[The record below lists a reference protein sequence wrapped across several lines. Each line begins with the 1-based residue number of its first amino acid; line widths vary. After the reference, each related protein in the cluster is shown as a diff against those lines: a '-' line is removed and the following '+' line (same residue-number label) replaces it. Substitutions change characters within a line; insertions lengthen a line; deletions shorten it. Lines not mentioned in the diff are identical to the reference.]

1 MIERPLRRP
10 RCGRPVAFRRNDLI
24 SMQRGA
30 RRYSEAHQAA
40 EPQLPMKAEPVK
52 LLLTNARA
60 VRVAARAP
68 RWAVPLVKF
77 SLAITDV
84 GLTLLS
90 FTAAFYL
97 RHHEA
102 ILYRTPQGALSWSR
116 EFAPYAVLLPLVV
129 PIRLLLLRYYDLY
142 RVRGEFSFIEDI
154 ARVFRA
160 TAIGSLLI
168 VAATFMYRGGIAY
181 RTFSYSRGF
190 FLLDFLLALLS
201 MGAVRML
208 LRAGQIL
215 VRRRGVNLI
224 PTLIVGRGPEAAL
237 CIQEMRAR
245 PELGYRVIGIVENGR
260 ADPASPASFEGVP
273 VIADLNG
280 LPEAIRESGANEV
293 IISDP
298 NVPGE
303 ALFDVMIQTGRRR
316 GVEFRIAPT
325 LLNCLPSKTEIDQVG
340 SLPMVTLFRSP
351 LSSAAR
357 LAKRISDLVVAL
369 LTLMIL
375 APLWLLIALLIK
387 LDSRGPVF
395 YKQERVGMDGRVFLF
410 YKFRTMR
417 ADTDDTRHREYQRIY
432 IKGQPDSNLGDAE
445 RPAYK
450 LRGDERVTR
459 LGRLLRKLSLDE
471 LPQLFNVLR
480 GDMSVVGPR
489 PPIPYEVESYELW
502 HRKRLDMKPGI
513 TGLWQVSGRNRL
525 PFDEMVRM
533 DLYYIENWSLLL
545 DMKIILQTLPVML
558 RGDDAY

>member
-1 MIERPLRRP
+1 
-10 RCGRPVAFRRNDLI
+10 
-24 SMQRGA
+24 
-30 RRYSEAHQAA
+30 
-40 EPQLPMKAEPVK
+40 MKAEPVK
-52 LLLTNARA
+52 ESLTEPRA

-68 RWAVPLVKF
+68 RWAVPLVKT

-84 GLTLLS
+84 ALTLLS

-102 ILYRTPQGALSWSR
+102 ILHRTPSGALTWSR
-116 EFAPYAVLLPLVV
+116 EFAPYAVLLPLIV

-168 VAATFMYRGGIAY
+168 VAATFMYRGGVAY
-181 RTFSYSRGF
+181 RTFSYSRGL

-224 PTLIVGRGPEAAL
+224 PTLIVGRGPEAVL

-245 PELGYRVIGIVENGR
+245 PELGYRVIGIVENGPV
-260 ADPASPASFEGVP
+260 DPSSPASFEGVP
-273 VIADLNG
+273 VIADLKS

-357 LAKRISDLVVAL
+357 LAKRVSDLIIASMAL
-369 LTLMIL
+369 GIL

-410 YKFRTMR
+410 YKFRTMH
-417 ADTDDTRHREYQRIY
+417 AGTDDARHREYQRMY
-432 IKGQPDSNLGDAE
+432 IKGQPDSNLGDAQ